1 MWAQYK
7 KTFLRIQSVILV
19 VTCAV
24 FFAAEHRLA
33 ASGAFFLMMQI
44 GAVLGAVW
52 AVRLKHRV
60 ELYR

>member
-1 MWAQYK
+1 MWEQYK
-7 KTFLRIQSVILV
+7 KTFLRIQSVILIV
-19 VTCAV
+19 SCAA
-24 FFAAEHRLA
+24 FFAADHRLVA
-33 ASGAFFLMMQI
+33 AGAFFLVMQI